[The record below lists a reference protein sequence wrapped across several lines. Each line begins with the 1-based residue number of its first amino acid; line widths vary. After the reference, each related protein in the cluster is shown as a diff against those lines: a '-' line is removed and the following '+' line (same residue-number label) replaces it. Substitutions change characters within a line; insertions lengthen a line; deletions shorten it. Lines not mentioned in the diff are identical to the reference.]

1 MCSFVALCGNYF
13 MAKKKIPSAYVGFG
27 MLTPV
32 YIMSL
37 DKLPKLNTGAI
48 VHEVSDYV
56 YDDAAIIACNLS
68 QWGVPSGMIGTAVG
82 DDLLGRYVRDKLQEF
97 GVQGDVR
104 FTKKYKTP
112 LEVNVSDK
120 KGARTYFWQ
129 RSGEILSTLDTA
141 DLSLIK
147 DSKLLYVDWYDGDK
161 HILRAMHEARR
172 HRVPVFLNF
181 EHGHQDPELLKKYS
195 GLVTICQAVT
205 DAAQIGKRQA
215 MLGTARKLI
224 KAGIQTA
231 IITMASQ
238 GCMVVQGNEI
248 IRAYAP
254 KVKAV
259 DASGAGATFSSGF
272 IYGYLNGW
280 SLEDTV
286 RFAIAAASLKVTR
299 SGLKM
304 FTTREIMR
312 LAHSVRIERMQYNGD
327 RFVKIRE
334 MFQLP
339 EGSPLIDNALV
350 KESRKLAEKFLPKKR
365 MERKKIK
372 RSMVG

>member
-1 MCSFVALCGNYF
+1 
-13 MAKKKIPSAYVGFG
+13 MAKKSTPPAYVGFG

-37 DKLPKLNTGAI
+37 DQLPRLNTGAI

-82 DDLLGRYVRDKLQEF
+82 DDLLGHHIEDQLKKF
-97 GVQGDVR
+97 GVQGKVR
-104 FTKKYKTP
+104 YTKKYRTP

-129 RSGEILSTLDTA
+129 RSEQILGTLDTA

-147 DSKLLYVDWYDGDK
+147 NAKLLYVDWYDGEK
-161 HILRAMHEARR
+161 HILRAMQEARK
-172 HRVPVFLNF
+172 HRVPVFLNL
-181 EHGHQDPELLKKYS
+181 EHGHQDRDLLKKYS
-195 GLVTICQAVT
+195 GLTTICQAVT
-205 DAAQIGKRQA
+205 DAAQIGKKQA

-224 KAGIQTA
+224 EAGIQTA

-254 KVKAV
+254 RVKTV

-272 IYGYLNGW
+272 IYGYMNGW

-304 FTTREIMR
+304 FPAREIKG
-312 LAHSVRIERMQYNGD
+312 LAHSVRIERMQYRDN

-339 EGSPLIDNALV
+339 ETNPLIDNRLV
-350 KESRKLAEKFLPKKR
+350 KESRKFAAKLLPKRKV
-365 MERKKIK
+365 ERKKIK
-372 RSMVG
+372 RSMVE

>member
-1 MCSFVALCGNYF
+1 
-13 MAKKKIPSAYVGFG
+13 MAKKNSHPAYVGFG

-37 DKLPKLNTGAI
+37 DRLPKLNTGAI

-68 QWGVPSGMIGTAVG
+68 QWGVPSAMIGTSVG
-82 DDLLGRYVRDKLQEF
+82 DDLLGHHIEDQMKKF
-97 GVQGDVR
+97 GVQGKVR
-104 FTKKYKTP
+104 YTKKYKTP

-129 RSGEILSTLDTA
+129 RSEEILGTLDTA
-141 DLSLIK
+141 NLAPIRNA
-147 DSKLLYVDWYDGDK
+147 KLLYVDWYDGDK
-161 HILRAMHEARR
+161 HILRAMQEARK

-181 EHGHQDPELLKKYS
+181 EHGHNDPALLKKYS
-195 GLVTICQAVT
+195 GAVTICQAVT
-205 DAAQIGKRQA
+205 DAAQIGKKQA

-238 GCMVVQGNEI
+238 GCLVVQGNEI

-254 KVKAV
+254 RVKTV

-280 SLEDTV
+280 SLEDSV

-304 FTTREIMR
+304 FPVREIKG
-312 LAHSVRIERMQYNGD
+312 LAHSLRIERMQYKHD
-327 RFVKIRE
+327 RFVRIRE
-334 MFQLP
+334 MFKLQ
-339 EGSPLIDNALV
+339 EDNLLVNNPLV
-350 KESRKLAEKFLPKKR
+350 KESRKFAEKIMPKKKV
-365 MERKKIK
+365 ERKRLK
-372 RSMVG
+372 RSLVE

>member
-1 MCSFVALCGNYF
+1 
-13 MAKKKIPSAYVGFG
+13 MAKRTPHPAYIGFG

-37 DKLPKLNTGAI
+37 DRLPQVNTGAI

-68 QWGVPSGMIGTAVG
+68 QWGVPSAIIGTSVG
-82 DDLLGRYVRDKLQEF
+82 DDLLGHHIEDRLAEF
-97 GVQGDVR
+97 GVMGRVR
-104 FTKKYKTP
+104 YTKKYRTP

-129 RSGEILSTLDTA
+129 RSEQILGTLDTA

-147 DSKLLYVDWYDGDK
+147 NAKLLYVDWYDGEK
-161 HILRAMHEARR
+161 HILRAMQEARK
-172 HRVPVFLNF
+172 HRVPVFLNL
-181 EHGHQDPELLKKYS
+181 EHGHRDADLLKKYA
-195 GLVTICQAVT
+195 GVTTICQAVT
-205 DAAQIGKRQA
+205 DAAQIGKKQA

-254 KVKAV
+254 RVKTV

-272 IYGYLNGW
+272 IFGYLNGW
-280 SLEDTV
+280 SLEESV

-299 SGLKM
+299 SGLQM
-304 FTTREIMR
+304 FPVREIKG
-312 LAHSVRIERMQYNGD
+312 LARAVRIERMQFRDNQ
-327 RFVKIRE
+327 FVKIRE

-339 EGSPLIDNALV
+339 EDNLLVANPLV
-350 KESRKLAEKFLPKKR
+350 KGGRSLAARILPKRK

-372 RSMVG
+372 RSLVE

>member
-1 MCSFVALCGNYF
+1 
-13 MAKKKIPSAYVGFG
+13 MAKKTIPPAYVGFG

-37 DKLPKLNTGAI
+37 DRLPQVNTGAI

-68 QWGVPSGMIGTAVG
+68 QWGVASGMIGTSVG
-82 DDLLGRYVRDKLQEF
+82 DDLLGHHIEDQLKKF
-97 GVQGDVR
+97 GVQGKVR
-104 FTKKYKTP
+104 YTKKYRTP

-129 RSGEILSTLDTA
+129 RSEEILGTLDTA

-147 DSKLLYVDWYDGDK
+147 NAKLLYVDWYDGEK
-161 HILRAMHEARR
+161 HILRAMQEARNY
-172 HRVPVFLNF
+172 RVPVFLNL
-181 EHGHQDPELLKKYS
+181 EHGHQDRDLLKKYS
-195 GLVTICQAVT
+195 GLTTICQAVT
-205 DAAQIGKRQA
+205 DAAQIGKKQA

-224 KAGIQTA
+224 EAGIQTA

-254 KVKAV
+254 KVKTV

-280 SLEDTV
+280 GLEESI

-299 SGLKM
+299 SGLEM
-304 FTTREIMR
+304 FPVREIKG
-312 LAHSVRIERMQYNGD
+312 LARAVRVERMQFRDN
-327 RFVKIRE
+327 RFVKIRNL
-334 MFQLP
+334 FQLP
-339 EGSPLIDNALV
+339 EEHMLIANPLV
-350 KESRKLAEKFLPKKR
+350 KGGRDLAAKILPKRR

-372 RSMVG
+372 RSLVE